1 MTDPRTRPPGIWV
14 IIALQVVTAGLW
26 MADLLLRT
34 NLTGPSFQA
43 TLASSE
49 VLRALIL
56 CWAGGVILASLLL
69 ARMSRRGWALMMVLV
84 GVCLAANLAYWWIHP
99 ERAQWLAMATSVV
112 VTFYLNSAA
121 VRGRFLVRREMPRL
135 TITEQP
141 QA

>member
-1 MTDPRTRPPGIWV
+1 MTDPRTRPPGIWI
-14 IIALQVVTAGLW
+14 IIALQLVTAGLW
-26 MADLLLRT
+26 MVDLLLRT

-84 GVCLAANLAYWWIHP
+84 GVSLAANLVYWWIHP

-121 VRGRFLVRREMPRL
+121 VRGRFLVRHEMPRL

-141 QA
+141 QP